1 MRYRLQQLY
10 STYKWPQKAER
21 ELKNNALKK
30 SKVCLSPADS
40 KSPQEG
46 RQGLLPLRQTGGLM
60 LMRNTSFRS
69 QEI

>member
-40 KSPQEG
+40 RSPQETL
-46 RQGLLPLRQTGGLM
+46 QY
-60 LMRNTSFRS
+60 
-69 QEI
+69 